1 GLGKTMQVL
10 ALLARE
16 REGTAPVGPTLLV
29 CPMSVVGAWQ
39 REAAT
44 FAPHLSVHVHH
55 GGDRVR
61 DESFVAGAADLDL
74 VITTY
79 SLLAR
84 DLPVLSAVAWHRLVF
99 DEAQHVKTPGT
110 QVTRAARSLQ
120 APHRIVLTGTPVEN
134 TLADLHS
141 LMEVANPGLLGSANS
156 FRERIATPIESE
168 GDEAALHRLKFVT
181 SPFIL
186 RRVTTDRAVIEH
198 RP

>member
-1 GLGKTMQVL
+1 MGLGKTMQVL
-10 ALLARE
+10 ALLCRE
-16 REGTAPVGPTLLV
+16 REGIPLERLADAPVTARREVPPAPVGPTLLV

-39 REAAT
+39 REAER

-84 DLPVLSAVAWHRLVF
+84 DLPVLQAVPWHRLVL

-110 QVTRAARSLQ
+110 QVTRAARALQ
-120 APHRIVLTGTPVEN
+120 ART
-134 TLADLHS
+134 A
-141 LMEVANPGLLGSANS
+141 
-156 FRERIATPIESE
+156 
-168 GDEAALHRLKFVT
+168 
-181 SPFIL
+181 SP
-186 RRVTTDRAVIEH
+186 
-198 RP
+198 